1 MFFSCNIF
9 SQQYNLIVSS
19 RVNSEKS
26 ILEKIKYKK
35 IHNDSISIKTE
46 IKNIISSL
54 KNNGFFL
61 ATVKN
66 IIKKDKS
73 FTAYLNLNKR
83 VEKASLTFND
93 KDLHLTKGLLL
104 KKNILEIPIKKLQST
119 LLYISKKIE
128 NQGKSFSKLQLKGI
142 KIRNSILYGNIYIQE
157 SNKRTINKTII
168 KGYENFPEKFIKNY
182 LKIKRNTLFNKE
194 KLSSISS
201 LSKKLIFADE
211 IKPPEVLFT
220 KDSTLLFLYLKKTQA
235 NSFDAL
241 VNFASKEN
249 GKLLFNG
256 HIDLKL
262 NNVLN
267 SGESLNLFWN
277 SIGNERQ
284 EFKIET
290 KIPYILNSKFS
301 PELVFSIYKQ
311 DSTFLTTNFK
321 TTVNYDLNEKSKIG
335 VFLNSD
341 KSQKLIE
348 NDTNNIF
355 TLSNF
360 FIGAIYNFSIP
371 KNDFLKN
378 NLFYFD
384 ITFSAGK
391 RNIKQEK
398 TNQIK
403 ITLNTSYIFELNSR
417 NSIFIKNN
425 TGYLNSSTYIDN
437 ELFRIGGQ
445 NSIRGFNEQ
454 SIFAKNYSYFNLEYR
469 YLTSET
475 SYLYTISDIARITT
489 LKKGENLLSL
499 GAGYL
504 FRVKN
509 TQININMAINASK
522 NSQAKITNTQLSISW
537 INYF

>member
-1 MFFSCNIF
+1 M
-9 SQQYNLIVSS
+9 IVSS